1 MRDSFHATQGNCD
14 AMFEIKP
21 WDAADYRRQ
30 TRRSTFILAVVFL
43 ALAMLLSS
51 LAVMAF
57 GTPGGD
63 NFRFNVGG
71 VFAAVLVMVGLMR
84 GYFWSQPWMSAAVYG
99 WQLKRS
105 LMSITNVMHQV
116 KAGVQARDPAAMK
129 LLRFYHLGLAQ
140 MHLLDAN
147 SSDHASLV
155 READEHLEKLQAQ
168 GLDPDQSRLDP
179 AWIDAV
185 KQAYNPRP

>member
-1 MRDSFHATQGNCD
+1 MRDSFYAVQGNCI

-21 WDAADYRRQ
+21 WDANTYRQQ
-30 TRRSTFILAVVFL
+30 TRRSTLIVVVVFV

-51 LAVMAF
+51 LAVMLF

-63 NFRFNVGG
+63 NFRFNLGG
-71 VFAAVLVMVGLMR
+71 VIAAVLVMIALMR
-84 GYFWSQPWMSAAVYG
+84 LYFWSQPWMGAAVYG

-116 KAGVQARDPAAMK
+116 TAGVQAQDPMAMK

-140 MHLLDAN
+140 MHQLDAN
-147 SSDHASLV
+147 SSAQGSLS
-155 READEHLEKLQAQ
+155 REIDEHLEKMQALN
-168 GLDPDQSRLDP
+168 LDTEQPQLDP
-179 AWIDAV
+179 AWIEAV
-185 KQAYNPRP
+185 KRAYVER

>member
-1 MRDSFHATQGNCD
+1 
-14 AMFEIKP
+14 MFEIKP
-21 WDAADYRRQ
+21 WDAVTYRQQ
-30 TRRSTFILAVVFL
+30 TRRSTLILALVFL

-51 LAVMAF
+51 LAVMLF

-71 VFAAVLVMVGLMR
+71 VFAAVLLMAALIR
-84 GYFWSQPWMSAAVYG
+84 GYFWQQPWMAAAVYG

-105 LMSITNVMHQV
+105 LMSVTNVMHQV
-116 KAGVQARDPAAMK
+116 KAGVQAQDPAAMK

-147 SSDHASLV
+147 SSDQASLN
-155 READEHLEKLQAQ
+155 READEHLQNMQAR
-168 GLDPDQSRLDP
+168 GLDPEQSRLDP
-179 AWIDAV
+179 AWIDTV
-185 KQAYNPRP
+185 KQAYKARD